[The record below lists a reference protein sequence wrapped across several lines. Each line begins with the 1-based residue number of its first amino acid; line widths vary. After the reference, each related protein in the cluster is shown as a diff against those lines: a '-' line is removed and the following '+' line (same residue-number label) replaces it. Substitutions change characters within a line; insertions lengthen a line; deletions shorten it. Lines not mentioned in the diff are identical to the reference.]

1 MHLDENKKFDKRN
14 IERNL
19 KDGLITKKDYENY
32 LAKLPDVSDKVFSPE
47 EEGVDWDET
56 SFERGAS
63 MKKKWVKKSKGRG
76 K

>member
-56 SFERGAS
+56 TFERGAS
-63 MKKKWVKKSKGRG
+63 MKKKGVKKSTGRG